1 MTKCKVCN
9 SESKKVHS
17 GKVLNKYNINYYQ
30 CTNCGFVQSE
40 NPYWLEEAYS
50 SAISLSDTGIMS
62 RNIMF
67 SKLTTV
73 IFSILLNRNAS
84 FLDFGGGY
92 GILTR
97 LMRDKGFNF
106 YWYDQYAKN
115 LVARG
120 FEGKTI
126 EKKYEAITS
135 FENFEHFEN
144 PIEEIEKIF
153 NITDFVLFSTDLI
166 SIPAPSTKKWW
177 YYCLEHGQHV
187 SFFSIK
193 TLQYIAKKYHYN
205 LTSNGTNIH
214 IFSKK
219 KVTSKIFLI
228 TKIIARISLDKFFTQ
243 SSKIDSDMN
252 EMIDKMKDL

>member
-17 GKVLNKYNINYYQ
+17 GKILNKYNINYFQ

-40 NPYWLEEAYS
+40 NPYWLKEAYS

-106 YWYDQYAKN
+106 YWHDQYAKN

-144 PIEEIEKIF
+144 PIEEIEKF
-153 NITDFVLFSTDLI
+153 
-166 SIPAPSTKKWW
+166 
-177 YYCLEHGQHV
+177 
-187 SFFSIK
+187 
-193 TLQYIAKKYHYN
+193 
-205 LTSNGTNIH
+205 LT
-214 IFSKK
+214 
-219 KVTSKIFLI
+219 
-228 TKIIARISLDKFFTQ
+228 
-243 SSKIDSDMN
+243 
-252 EMIDKMKDL
+252 